1 MNKKLFLAALA
12 GTVVAFLLGWLIY
25 GLLLDSFMKS
35 NMNPIATACPGL
47 MKEMGASFMILILI
61 SNFLMALFITFI
73 FQRWA
78 KFEHLSQG
86 LIAGMFF
93 GFFFALSYDLSGF
106 AMMNLYSVSGI
117 VADVI
122 ANTVIT
128 GITGVVI
135 VWVLGYKSKAAP
147 AL

>member
-25 GLLLDSFMKS
+25 GLLLDGFMKS
-35 NMNPIATACPGL
+35 HTTVYPGL
-47 MKEMGASFMILILI
+47 MREMDASYMILILI
-61 SNFLMALFITFI
+61 SNFLMALFMTFI

-93 GFFFALSYDLSGF
+93 GFFFALCYDLYVLGQF
-106 AMMNLYSVSGI
+106 NLFSVSAV

-122 ANTVIT
+122 ASAVINGIT
-128 GITGVVI
+128 GIVI
-135 VWVLGYKSKAAP
+135 VWVLGYKPKAAP
-147 AL
+147 VQQ